1 MIRIRLN
8 VRVNDRIRIKE
19 VMVVDQDGTQLGVLP
34 TEEALKRAQDAGMD
48 LVEVAPNSRPPVCRI
63 MDYGKWLYEQKRKVR
78 DAHKKSHHV
87 SLKEIRLRPETDK
100 HDLQIKMNH
109 ARQFLEKGHRV
120 QFTIMFRGRQ
130 MMHTDRG
137 YAKMDEIVEA
147 MEDLAKV
154 ERPGKIASR
163 RMTLVLIPK

>member
-1 MIRIRLN
+1 MGIVDTDDARERARIANL
-8 VRVNDRIRIKE
+8 
-19 VMVVDQDGTQLGVLP
+19 
-34 TEEALKRAQDAGMD
+34 D
-48 LVEVAPNSRPPVCRI
+48 LVEVAPTSEPPVCRI

-100 HDLQIKMNH
+100 HDLEIKMNH

-120 QFTIMFRGRQ
+120 QFTLMFRGRQ

-137 YAKMDEIVEA
+137 YEKMDYITEA

-154 ERPGKIASR
+154 ERPGKMAGR